1 MPPTQIVRDIRT
13 ITQKQ
18 LLPQVT
24 DKWLPQFNF
33 GIRAYTLQEF
43 TSATGNARMVSPNPN
58 TASSKSRRLL
68 SNSRLAEQMGTVF
81 DSLGLVKPRSFV
93 NIDHSDFNGLMA
105 LAGAV
110 QTRKGRAIPCMVEV
124 TYANRLTA
132 RDDAPPRK
140 KALRAAWTEERKS
153 RSLTGHTIDALQDF
167 HDRLGFWP
175 RLVFDRGFCN
185 ESIMTHLAAEGST
198 FYVRLKA
205 GRFVEFGGQKTEV
218 KALPDKDS
226 TIQLFG
232 LKLRV
237 IRSPKNRKA
246 EEPWY
251 ILTNDFSSSRNKI
264 VGIYYRRFE
273 IEETFRDEKHIFG
286 LKRTRLNKPN
296 SLKVILWLV
305 SFGIALLYLAT
316 RGSPGQQAVHP
327 KKQCSWVRQSFE
339 TLKRAHIQFLWSG

>member
-18 LLPQVT
+18 LLPKIT
-24 DKWLPQFNF
+24 SKWLPQFNF
-33 GIRAYTLQEF
+33 GLQAYTLQEF
-43 TSATGNARMVSPNPN
+43 QSATGNARMVSANPN

-68 SNSRLAEQMGTVF
+68 GNSRLAEHMGSVF
-81 DSLGLVKPRSFV
+81 DSLGLVRPSSFV

-105 LAGAV
+105 LVGAV
-110 QTRKGRAIPCMVEV
+110 QTRKGRAVPCLVEV

-167 HDRLGFWP
+167 HDRLGFWAKF
-175 RLVFDRGFCN
+175 VFDRGFCN
-185 ESIMTHLAAEGST
+185 ESIMTHLAAEGAT

-205 GRFVEFGGQKTEV
+205 GRFVEYDGEKTEV
-218 KALPDKDS
+218 KALPSKD
-226 TIQLFG
+226 TTVQLFG
-232 LKLRV
+232 LTLRV

-251 ILTNDFSSSRNKI
+251 VLTNDFSSSRTKI
-264 VGIYYRRFE
+264 VKIYYHRFE

-296 SLKVILWLV
+296 SLKVLLWLV
-305 SFGIALLYLAT
+305 GLGIALLYLAT
-316 RGSPGQQAVHP
+316 RGSPSQQTVHP

-339 TLKRAHIQFLWSG
+339 TLQRAHIQFLWSG

>member
-18 LLPQVT
+18 LLPRVT
-24 DKWLPQFNF
+24 NKWLPQFNF
-33 GIRAYTLQEF
+33 GLAAYTLQAF

-68 SNSRLAEQMGTVF
+68 GNNRLAEHMGTVF
-81 DSLGLVKPRSFV
+81 DSLGLVKPSSFV

-132 RDDAPPRK
+132 GDDAPPRK
-140 KALRAAWTEERKS
+140 KALRAAWTEERKG

-167 HDRLGFWP
+167 ADRLGFWP
-175 RLVFDRGFCN
+175 KLVFDRGFGN
-185 ESIMTHLAAEGST
+185 ESIVNHLSAEGAT

-205 GRFVEFGGQKTEV
+205 GRFVEYDSQKTEV
-218 KALPDKDS
+218 KALPEKDI

-232 LKLRV
+232 LRLRV

-251 ILTNDFSSSRNKI
+251 VLTNDFSSSRTKI
-264 VGIYYRRFE
+264 VKIYYHRFE

-296 SLKVILWLV
+296 SLKTILWLV
-305 SFGIALLYLAT
+305 SLGIALLYLAT
-316 RGSPGQQAVHP
+316 RGSPGQQVHP

-339 TLKRAHIQFLWSG
+339 TLQRAYIQFLWSG

>member
-1 MPPTQIVRDIRT
+1 MPPIQIVRDIRT

-18 LLPQVT
+18 LIPQVT
-24 DKWLPQFNF
+24 SKWLPQFNF

-68 SNSRLAEQMGTVF
+68 KNSRLAEHLGIVF
-81 DSLGLVKPRSFV
+81 DGLGLVKPSSLV

-105 LAGAV
+105 LVGAV
-110 QTRKGRAIPCMVEV
+110 QTEQGRALPCMVEV

-140 KALRAAWTEERKS
+140 KALRAAWVEERKS
-153 RSLTGHTIDALQDF
+153 RSLTGHTIDALQDLA
-167 HDRLGFWP
+167 DRLGFWP
-175 RLVFDRGFCN
+175 KLVFDRGFCN
-185 ESIMTHLAAEGST
+185 ESIMTHLQAEGCT

-205 GRFVEFGGQKTEV
+205 GRFVEFDGKKTEIR
-218 KALPDKDS
+218 ALPGKDV
-226 TIQLFG
+226 TVQLFG

-237 IRSPKNRKA
+237 IRSNTDGKND
-246 EEPWY
+246 EPWY
-251 ILTNDFSSSRNKI
+251 ILTNDFSSSHSK
-264 VGIYYRRFE
+264 VVKIYYHRFE
-273 IEETFRDEKHIFG
+273 IEETFKDEKHIFG

-305 SFGIALLYLAT
+305 SIGIALLYLAT
-316 RGSPGQQAVHP
+316 RDSPVQPTVHT
-327 KKQCSWVRQSFE
+327 KKQCSWVRQGFE
-339 TLKRAHIQFLWSG
+339 TLQRAHIQLLWSG

>member
-18 LLPQVT
+18 LIPQVT
-24 DKWLPQFNF
+24 NKWLPQFNF
-33 GIRAYTLQEF
+33 GLQAYTLQEF

-68 SNSRLAEQMGTVF
+68 KNSRLAEHLGMVF
-81 DSLGLVKPRSFV
+81 DGLGLVKPSSFV

-110 QTRKGRAIPCMVEV
+110 QTRKGRALPCLVEV

-175 RLVFDRGFCN
+175 KLVFDRGFCN
-185 ESIMTHLAAEGST
+185 ESIMTHLHAEGAL

-205 GRFVEFGGQKTEV
+205 GRFVEYDGQKTEIR
-218 KALPDKDS
+218 ALPDKD
-226 TIQLFG
+226 TVVQLFG
-232 LKLRV
+232 LMLRV

-251 ILTNDFSSSRNKI
+251 VLTNDFTSSRTKI
-264 VGIYYRRFE
+264 VGIYYHRFE

-305 SFGIALLYLAT
+305 SIGIALLYLAT
-316 RGSPGQQAVHP
+316 RGSPKTTTHP

-339 TLKRAHIQFLWSG
+339 ILQRAHIQFLWDG